1 MTERAAVH
9 EFAEMVM
16 NLHGCRLLHCKLEP
30 ADTEC
35 V

>member
-1 MTERAAVH
+1 MNERVTVH
-9 EFAEMVM
+9 EFAETVTSIYAC
-16 NLHGCRLLHCKLEP
+16 HSLHCKLGP